1 MAQQLQVRG
10 FLLPNAGC
18 ADGCAGAA
26 PSSCPWELTLRNCVE
41 TFQQA
46 RQADFP
52 VVTVPNEYVELF
64 ALGTFT
70 QVEFLAVKTSGP
82 LTLRLNGEPAKVSTT
97 NLWPTVD
104 LTGQTLLFTVDGVA
118 VSVLFG
124 AGDDTQAEVIA
135 RINAAAV
142 FAGASWLVASLV
154 SSQVQ
159 ISGKKTGAQ
168 GSLSAF
174 TGTAAADLGLDVVAA
189 RVGTGADVPVD
200 GLWLTQFG
208 RNPYAVRRVEVS
220 GVGTMS
226 VLAAGV

>member
-1 MAQQLQVRG
+1 MSQQMQVKG
-10 FLLPNAGC
+10 FILPSVGC
-18 ADGCAGAA
+18 GDGCAGAS
-26 PSSCPWELTLRNCVE
+26 PGQCPWELQFRNCLEV
-41 TFQQA
+41 FQQV

-52 VVTVPNEYVELF
+52 VVTVPNEYVDLF
-64 ALGTFT
+64 STGTFT

-82 LTLRLNGEPAKVSTT
+82 LTLRLNGDPAKVSTT

-104 LTGQTLLFTVDGVA
+104 LTGQTLLFVVDGVA

-142 FAGASWLVASLV
+142 FAGATWLPASLV

-168 GSLSAF
+168 GTLSAF

-208 RNPYAVRRVEVS
+208 RSPYGVRRVEVS
-220 GVGTMS
+220 GVGTLS